1 MDQIK
6 PFENSIFDERN
17 LERAT
22 TGQRF
27 ANYIVDIIVFY
38 ALIFAFGIIV
48 GIFSPQLIYDI
59 GYWADRNVFFDRIL
73 SLLLFGIYMGIT
85 EMLLNGRTIGK
96 FVTGTKSVT
105 EEGDQID
112 KGTLFKRGMI
122 KAVPFCAF
130 SALGAPCY
138 PWQDKWTNTMVI
150 DLKKSTL

>member
-1 MDQIK
+1 MDQTNT
-6 PFENSIFDERN
+6 FESSIFDERI

-27 ANYIVDIIVFY
+27 VNYLIDIIVFY
-38 ALIFAFGIIV
+38 ALLFGLGVII
-48 GIFSPQLIYDI
+48 GITAPQTIYDI
-59 GYWADRNVFFDRIL
+59 EIWSQQNVFLDRIL

-85 EMLLNGRTIGK
+85 EMLLKGRTVGK

-105 EEGDQID
+105 EEGDPID

-150 DLKKSTL
+150 DIKKSTL